1 MMNSGGRL
9 GGADSDAP
17 TVAQSPAGGKY
28 DRLIDYYESAG
39 PDYEEWSPAFN
50 MHFGFYRRGSNPFR
64 REPMLAEM
72 NRQVLDRLELPRDR
86 EHLILDLGCGVGAT
100 VRYAAVMFPLARIVG
115 ITVVPGQVAKGNA
128 WNLRLE
134 LYPRAK
140 LELADYNRTGLPAAC
155 ADGAVAIESECHA
168 DGPDKE
174 PFIREAARI
183 LRPGARLV
191 VADGFLKDD
200 VHSLDPL
207 SRRLHQALCRSFV
220 LPELG
225 QIARFT
231 DTLRRHGFQDITVN
245 EISWRVAPSA
255 LQAPL
260 AVLSF
265 SLKKALRRERLSEQ
279 SVNNLRG
286 SLLSAALGLNRR
298 KVGYFLVT
306 ARR

>member
-1 MMNSGGRL
+1 MLDHL
-9 GGADSDAP
+9 G
-17 TVAQSPAGGKY
+17 
-28 DRLIDYYESAG
+28 
-39 PDYEEWSPAFN
+39 
-50 MHFGFYRRGSNPFR
+50 
-64 REPMLAEM
+64 LA
-72 NRQVLDRLELPRDR
+72 RDR
-86 EHLILDLGCGVGAT
+86 EHVILDLGCGVGAT
-100 VRYAAVMFPLARIVG
+100 VRYAAVMFPLARILGV
-115 ITVVPGQVAKGNA
+115 TVVPWQVAKGNA

-134 LYPRAK
+134 LYPRAN
-140 LELADYNRTGLPAAC
+140 LELADYTRTGLPDAC
-155 ADGAVAIESECHA
+155 ADGAVAIESACHA

-200 VHSLDPL
+200 AHSLDPL

-225 QIARFT
+225 QIPRFT
-231 DTLRRHGFQDITVN
+231 DTLRRHGFQDITLN

-255 LQAPL
+255 LHAPL

-265 SLKKALRRERLSEQ
+265 SLKKALRGERLSEQ

-286 SLLSAALGLNRR
+286 SLLSAALGVNRR

-306 ARR
+306 AQR